1 MSQQDKTVFRSIKRK
16 IDSTRKNL
24 AELGEITAKKDLL
37 NIITGM
43 GDLLEDNGFGRD
55 PFEDISGTRVN
66 ILHDYIDNDEPSA
79 SNYAAQAI
87 IHSKRAL
94 ELLEAEPSAKAMQD
108 LAFNAMRAQNFATLA
123 NMRATNMERDLW
135 SGKKSRTSKVNPSD
149 FDKYNEKYNIRRNLV
164 KEAKGLGKD
173 PIRYVADKED
183 ITLQGAKKY
192 LSKNKLLDN

>member
-1 MSQQDKTVFRSIKRK
+1 MSQDKTMFRNIKRK

-79 SNYAAQAI
+79 SNFAAQAI
-87 IHSKRAL
+87 FHAKLAL
-94 ELLEAEPSAKAMQD
+94 QLIETEPSAKAMQD
-108 LAFNAMRAQNFATLA
+108 LALNAMRAQNFATLA

-135 SGKKSRTSKVNPSD
+135 SGAKSRTSKGNPSD
-149 FDKYNEKYNIRRNLV
+149 FGKYNDMKKKRKALV
-164 KEAKGLGKD
+164 EEAKRLGKD
-173 PIRYVADKED
+173 AIAYVAEKEG
-183 ITLQGAKKY
+183 ITVQGAQRY
-192 LSKNKLLDN
+192 LRNKGLLDN

>member
-1 MSQQDKTVFRSIKRK
+1 MSQDKTMFRNIKRK

-79 SNYAAQAI
+79 SNFAAQAI
-87 IHSKRAL
+87 FHAKLAL
-94 ELLEAEPSAKAMQD
+94 QLIETEPSAKAMQD
-108 LAFNAMRAQNFATLA
+108 LALNAMRAQNFATLA

-135 SGKKSRTSKVNPSD
+135 SGAKSRTSKGNPSD
-149 FDKYNEKYNIRRNLV
+149 FGKYNDMKKKRKALV
-164 KEAKGLGKD
+164 EEAKRLGKD
-173 PIRYVADKED
+173 AIAYVAEKEG
-183 ITLQGAKKY
+183 ITVQGAQRY
-192 LSKNKLLDN
+192 LSNKGLLDN

>member
-16 IDSTRKNL
+16 IASTRKNL
-24 AELGEITAKKDLL
+24 AELGEITAKKDLM
-37 NIITGM
+37 NIITWM
-43 GDLLEDNGFGRD
+43 GDLLENNGFGRD

-66 ILHDYIDNDEPSA
+66 ILHDYLDNGEPTA

-108 LAFNAMRAQNFATLA
+108 LALNAMRAQNFATWA

-135 SGKKSRTSKVNPSD
+135 SGAKSRTSKVNPSD
-149 FDKYNEKYNIRRNLV
+149 FGKYSDMYKKRKALV
-164 KEAKGLGKD
+164 EEATRLGKD
-173 PIRYVADKED
+173 GIAHVADKEG
-183 ITLQGAKKY
+183 ISIQGAQRY
-192 LSKNKLLDN
+192 LRNRGLLDN

>member
-1 MSQQDKTVFRSIKRK
+1 MSQDKSVFRSIKRK

-24 AELGEITAKKDLL
+24 AELSEITAKKDLL

-66 ILHDYIDNDEPSA
+66 ILHDYLDNDEPTA

-123 NMRATNMERDLW
+123 NMRATNMESDLW
-135 SGKKSRTSKVNPSD
+135 SRAKSRTSKGNPSD
-149 FDKYNEKYNIRRNLV
+149 FGKYNDMKKKREELV
-164 KEAKGLGKD
+164 RESKRLGKD
-173 PIRYVADKED
+173 AIAYVAEKEG
-183 ITLQGAKKY
+183 ITVQGAQRY
-192 LSKNKLLDN
+192 LSNKGLLDN

>member
-1 MSQQDKTVFRSIKRK
+1 MSQDKTVFRSIKKK

-79 SNYAAQAI
+79 SNFAAQAI
-87 IHSKRAL
+87 FYSKLAL
-94 ELLEAEPSAKAMQD
+94 ELLETEPSAKAMQD
-108 LAFNAMRAQNFATLA
+108 LTVNAMRAQNFATLA

-135 SGKKSRTSKVNPSD
+135 SGAKSRTSKGNPSD
-149 FDKYNEKYNIRRNLV
+149 FGKYNDMKKKRKALV
-164 KEAKGLGKD
+164 EEAKRLGKD
-173 PIRYVADKED
+173 AIAYVAEKEG
-183 ITLQGAKKY
+183 ITVQGAQRY
-192 LSKNKLLDN
+192 LSNKGLLDN

>member
-1 MSQQDKTVFRSIKRK
+1 MSQDKTMFRNIKRK

-79 SNYAAQAI
+79 SNFAAQAI
-87 IHSKRAL
+87 FHAKLAL
-94 ELLEAEPSAKAMQD
+94 QLIETEPSAKAMQD
-108 LAFNAMRAQNFATLA
+108 LALNAMRAQNFATLA

-135 SGKKSRTSKVNPSD
+135 SGAKSRTSKGNPSD
-149 FDKYNEKYNIRRNLV
+149 FGKYNDMKKKRKALV
-164 KEAKGLGKD
+164 EEAKRLGKD
-173 PIRYVADKED
+173 AIAYVAEKEG
-183 ITLQGAKKY
+183 ITVQGAQRY
-192 LSKNKLLDN
+192 LSNIGLLDI

>member
-79 SNYAAQAI
+79 SNFAAQAI
-87 IHSKRAL
+87 FHAKLAL
-94 ELLEAEPSAKAMQD
+94 QLIETEPSAKAMQD
-108 LAFNAMRAQNFATLA
+108 LALNAMRAQNFATLA

-135 SGKKSRTSKVNPSD
+135 SGAKSRTSKGNPSD
-149 FDKYNEKYNIRRNLV
+149 FGKYNDMKKKRKALV
-164 KEAKGLGKD
+164 EEAKRLGKD
-173 PIRYVADKED
+173 AIAYVAEKEG
-183 ITLQGAKKY
+183 ITVQGAQRY
-192 LSKNKLLDN
+192 LSNKGLLDN

>member
-1 MSQQDKTVFRSIKRK
+1 MSQDKTVFRSIKKK

-79 SNYAAQAI
+79 SNFAAQAI
-87 IHSKRAL
+87 FHAKLAL
-94 ELLEAEPSAKAMQD
+94 QLIETEPSAKAMQD
-108 LAFNAMRAQNFATLA
+108 LALNAMRAQNFATLA

-135 SGKKSRTSKVNPSD
+135 SGAKSRTSKGNPSD
-149 FDKYNEKYNIRRNLV
+149 FGKYNDMKKKRKALV
-164 KEAKGLGKD
+164 EEAKRLGKD
-173 PIRYVADKED
+173 AIAYVAEKEG
-183 ITLQGAKKY
+183 ITVQGAQRY
-192 LSKNKLLDN
+192 LSNKGLLDN

>member
-1 MSQQDKTVFRSIKRK
+1 MSQDKTVFRRIKHR

-37 NIITGM
+37 NIIMGM
-43 GDLLEDNGFGRD
+43 GDLLEANGFGRD

-66 ILHDYIDNDEPSA
+66 ILHDYEDNGEPSA

-135 SGKKSRTSKVNPSD
+135 SGKKSRTSKGNPSD
-149 FDKYNEKYNIRRNLV
+149 FGKYNDMHKKRKALV
-164 KEAKGLGKD
+164 EEAKRLGKD
-173 PIRYVADKED
+173 AIAYVAEKEG
-183 ITLQGAKKY
+183 ISVQGAQKY
-192 LSKNKLLDN
+192 LRNKGFLDN

>member
-1 MSQQDKTVFRSIKRK
+1 MSQDKTVFKSIKKK

-79 SNYAAQAI
+79 SNFAAQAI
-87 IHSKRAL
+87 FHAKLAL
-94 ELLEAEPSAKAMQD
+94 QLIETEPSAKAMQD
-108 LAFNAMRAQNFATLA
+108 LALNAMRAQNFATLA

-135 SGKKSRTSKVNPSD
+135 SGAKSRTSKGNPSD
-149 FDKYNEKYNIRRNLV
+149 FGKYNDMKKKRKALV
-164 KEAKGLGKD
+164 EEAKRLGKD
-173 PIRYVADKED
+173 AIAYVAEKEG
-183 ITLQGAKKY
+183 ITVQGAQRY
-192 LSKNKLLDN
+192 LSNKGLLDN

>member
-1 MSQQDKTVFRSIKRK
+1 MSQDKTVFRSIKKK

-43 GDLLEDNGFGRD
+43 GDLLEDNGFGGD

-79 SNYAAQAI
+79 SNFAAQAI
-87 IHSKRAL
+87 FHAKLAL
-94 ELLEAEPSAKAMQD
+94 QLIETEPSAKAMQD
-108 LAFNAMRAQNFATLA
+108 LTVNAMRAQNFATLA

-135 SGKKSRTSKVNPSD
+135 SGAKSRTSKGNPSD
-149 FDKYNEKYNIRRNLV
+149 FGKYNDMKKKRKALV
-164 KEAKGLGKD
+164 EEAKRLGKD
-173 PIRYVADKED
+173 AIAYVAEKEG
-183 ITLQGAKKY
+183 ITVQGAQRY
-192 LSKNKLLDN
+192 LSNKGLLDN

>member
-1 MSQQDKTVFRSIKRK
+1 MSQDKTMFRNIKRK

-66 ILHDYIDNDEPSA
+66 ILHDYITNDEPSA
-79 SNYAAQAI
+79 SNFAAQAI
-87 IHSKRAL
+87 FHAKLAL
-94 ELLEAEPSAKAMQD
+94 QLIETEPSAKAMQD
-108 LAFNAMRAQNFATLA
+108 LALNAMRAQNFATLA

-135 SGKKSRTSKVNPSD
+135 SGAKSRTSKGNPSD
-149 FDKYNEKYNIRRNLV
+149 FGKYNDMKKKRKALV
-164 KEAKGLGKD
+164 EEAKRLGKD
-173 PIRYVADKED
+173 AIAYVAEKEG
-183 ITLQGAKKY
+183 ITVQGAQRY
-192 LSKNKLLDN
+192 LSNKGLLDN